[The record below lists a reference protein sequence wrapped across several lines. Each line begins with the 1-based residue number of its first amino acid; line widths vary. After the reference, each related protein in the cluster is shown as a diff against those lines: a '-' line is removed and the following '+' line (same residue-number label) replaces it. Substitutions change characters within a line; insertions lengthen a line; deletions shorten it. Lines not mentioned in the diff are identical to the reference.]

1 MKVDAIDTRHGSFN
15 RHYFSNGNT
24 LPYTGV
30 PFGMNY
36 FILQNQTGSSWHFDP
51 TFPIFQG
58 LRLTHQPS
66 PWMGDFSSL
75 LISPITGDH
84 PQPNLE
90 VNQGSYKID
99 EAIFKPHHFQ
109 AHLMRYRLTVD
120 FVPTK
125 RGGKIKI
132 INDSDKKPGFV
143 LHADEAID
151 YTIDEENKKIIGHLK
166 NPINDEKSTLH
177 FHFVLD
183 FNNDAI
189 DKISVKSLTNED
201 EEKATKEI
209 NTDYLYVSL
218 DTNQDEFDVSLGTSF
233 ISREQSFL
241 NLEREVGTNSL
252 DELKD
257 KAAKDWEYYLNK
269 IEVEDRDKQKEQG
282 FYQYMYRLFLFP
294 QTLYEIN
301 KNDEPIHFDMYN
313 EEIKGGKLFTNN
325 GYWDTYK
332 TVYPLF
338 SLIIPDKYQDVLEG
352 IEHFYKESGHL
363 PKWLSPDERGLM
375 PGTLVNAVIA
385 DAAVKGLLD
394 EEKMEFFLEALIQE
408 ATVAPTDSKF
418 GRRGVKEMLKY
429 GYVTN
434 EELENVNQ
442 TQDNAYSD
450 FCIRQIAKTLN
461 HNEVKEDFE
470 EKALNYR
477 NLYDSDTGFMRG
489 KDEEG
494 NFSEDF
500 IPEDWGFDYTE
511 GSAWQNGLAIF
522 HNFQDY
528 IELMGGKDRF
538 LEHLTNLANED
549 PYFEI
554 GNYGM
559 EIHEMSELAVAD
571 FGQIAI
577 SNQPSFHLP
586 YLFNYVGKPEYTQL
600 LVKQLCTHAFTTEF
614 DGYPGDE
621 DNGSMSGWYIFSML
635 GFYPVTPGTTE
646 YVLGIPQFDKSTI
659 HLPDGKEFIITTKN
673 NHPQHNFIQKLDLNK
688 DAYGNLYINHE
699 DIMAGGKL
707 EAKLGLVPSNKKFE
721 KFQLPY
727 SMENERRINMQ

>member
-1 MKVDAIDTRHGSFN
+1 MKVNTVDTRHGSFN
-15 RHYFSNGNT
+15 RHHFSNGNT

-125 RGGKIKI
+125 RGGKIRI
-132 INDSDKKPGFV
+132 TNDSDKKPGFV

-151 YTIDEENKKIIGHLK
+151 YTIDEKNKKIIGHLK
-166 NPINDEKSTLH
+166 NPINDGKSTLH

-189 DKISVKSLTNED
+189 DKISVRSLTDED
-201 EEKATKEI
+201 EAKATKVI

-233 ISREQSFL
+233 ISQEQSFL

-252 DELKD
+252 DQLKE
-257 KAAKDWEYYLNK
+257 KAAKDWEYYLNR

-294 QTLYEIN
+294 QTLYELDE
-301 KNDEPIHFDMYN
+301 NDEPIHFDMYN
-313 EEIKGGKLFTNN
+313 EKVKAGKLFTNN

-338 SLIIPDKYQDVLEG
+338 SLIIPDKYRDILEG

-394 EEKMEFFLEALIQE
+394 EEKMEFFLEALIEE

-418 GRRGVKEMLKY
+418 GRRGVKEMLEH

-450 FCIRQIAKTLN
+450 FCIRQIAKILDN
-461 HNEVKEDFE
+461 KEVKEDFE

-489 KDEEG
+489 KDAEG
-494 NFSEDF
+494 NFSENF
-500 IPEDWGFDYTE
+500 IAEDWGFDYTE

-528 IELMGGKDRF
+528 IELMGGEDCF
-538 LEHLTNLANED
+538 LEHLTNLANKD

-600 LVKQLCTHAFTTEF
+600 LVKQLCTHAFTTGF

-646 YVLGIPQFDKSTI
+646 YTLGIPQFDKSTI
-659 HLPDGKEFIITTKN
+659 HLPEGKEFVITTKN

-688 DAYGNLYINHE
+688 DTYDNLYINHE

-707 EAKLGLVPSNKKFE
+707 DAKLGLVPSINQFNKS
-721 KFQLPY
+721 QLPY
-727 SMENERRINMQ
+727 SMKNE